1 MNQRE
6 NLLAILRREPFEW
19 LPPEFNLCPSLV
31 EEYKKRT
38 GSDLPY
44 QDYFDMPWRNAQ
56 DILLSSE
63 ESKYLPYHPNLKPGS
78 TIDLWGVAHE
88 PGSEAAKHMT
98 YLRSPLRG
106 IDSLEEVRAY
116 PFPDFRKGDASGQKE
131 SVDRIHA
138 KGLAAAGSMQTT
150 IWETSWYIRGM
161 EDLMMDMMSDDP
173 IAEFILDTVTEQAV
187 HRAISYAKAG
197 VDFLY
202 LGDDVGMQR
211 TPMMSLELY
220 CHWLKP
226 RLAQVIKAARA
237 VNPNILILYHSCGYA
252 TPFIPHL
259 IEAGVDVLNPV
270 QPESM
275 DFKEVYRE
283 FGGSV
288 SFHGT
293 IGTQTTM
300 PFGTP
305 DEVRAKV
312 FEHMEIAKPFGGL
325 LPAPTHLLE
334 PEVPWENIL
343 AYVEAC
349 RDYCP

>member
-106 IDSLEEVRAY
+106 IDSLEEVRA
-116 PFPDFRKGDASGQKE
+116 
-131 SVDRIHA
+131 
-138 KGLAAAGSMQTT
+138 
-150 IWETSWYIRGM
+150 
-161 EDLMMDMMSDDP
+161 
-173 IAEFILDTVTEQAV
+173 
-187 HRAISYAKAG
+187 
-197 VDFLY
+197 
-202 LGDDVGMQR
+202 
-211 TPMMSLELY
+211 
-220 CHWLKP
+220 
-226 RLAQVIKAARA
+226 
-237 VNPNILILYHSCGYA
+237 
-252 TPFIPHL
+252 
-259 IEAGVDVLNPV
+259 
-270 QPESM
+270 
-275 DFKEVYRE
+275 
-283 FGGSV
+283 
-288 SFHGT
+288 
-293 IGTQTTM
+293 
-300 PFGTP
+300 
-305 DEVRAKV
+305 KV

-349 RDYCP
+349 RDYRP